1 MKRLLK
7 LVFVGLV
14 AGCATTPDPVDVKV
28 IGEVACP
35 TNLNS
40 CTAKDVTTIPVSVI
54 PYAGDTCES
63 FNDQIIFDI
72 TIRFTSTAD
81 SRYDLGFYLSSD
93 GKQLQNAGPLTA
105 KYCLGDAPQ
114 IGEGNA
120 NASISDCDTD
130 LFLGLDNTGH
140 TNDPDTCGDLD
151 AKAGPVEITMRVNV
165 SCSTVTPDFTALI
178 VPSCRVWEQ
187 NANHKNA
194 CKNLSQAGTGSK
206 CDCDPLVLRY
216 PTIDPCLFRNCDDDN
231 YCTIDICS
239 VVNGVPI
246 CDHLSEET
254 KPCVDGRNWTSN
266 DMCINSNCTG
276 NPDPPQNFSCY
287 THICDLSGCY
297 DVNFE
302 DGTSCD
308 DGVFCT
314 VGDVCLG
321 GVCTG
326 GPALICNASTEC
338 KQAYCDY
345 GQAKCVETNRANG
358 TACGN
363 TTVSECDNADTCD
376 GNGNCL
382 ANYEPSTTI
391 CNTTSANQ
399 ACEDVR
405 YCSGTGICPPEGPPK
420 VNRTLC
426 RNSTEACDPP
436 EYCDGIH
443 LGCPELPALVCN
455 DGLTCTVDKCV
466 NGLYCDYTEPVV
478 CYDENAC
485 TNNAC
490 TEPNGCAF
498 TTIECTSNGNICQT
512 PICDNTTGC
521 GFINNEVPCDDGNF
535 CTLNDNCANGNCVG
549 GSQKVCNLGKNEIA
563 ACVEYNCNPTDGNCI
578 RTLHDGASCT
588 TSNLCLVDT
597 TCSNGRCTVG
607 NTRNCSDGHI
617 CTDDLCSTA
626 NGGCFNKIIPET
638 ANYFGCPI
646 DKNECILFQGCNGVN
661 RDCVTTY
668 KPNGTM
674 CFNPLNAGGNDGI
687 NVNCFTDTCQFD
699 VQAGGSICKRILNP
713 IDTICDNDPPADSCQ
728 LKSTCDLIGNCVKNN
743 QPTTFV
749 CRNVTDICDLPE
761 YCAVDVNTGSGYC
774 PENDVHDVNK
784 LCRTSTSFCTK
795 DTYCD
800 GSSPTCPVETY
811 QANTVPCSA
820 ANLSITNCQSGGYC
834 SGTNGTCIIPP
845 AKNCNDDNSCT
856 VDNCTIVSGQAQC
869 SNAGVPGQTCC
880 GCTYTKGYWGSS
892 RFSNWP
898 RKNTTTSSV
907 ENTCTWPVSP
917 YQCTGTTCVH
927 LESKTLNCLISN
939 KPVTYWTV
947 IHTSIPPLKTINT
960 KWWLAAQQAIA
971 LQLNILN
978 GLCAVGCTTNAK
990 CDNIRSF
997 FNVDVLKFLGPNST
1011 TSGQICTVSDKT
1023 VIGSCGA
1030 ACQALC
1036 VGAAIPSKSCTMA
1049 VVAEIINSGNTSTFP
1064 EHCQNPDLITSTRRG
1079 CCASCNCYAP
1089 ACSPQIIQYQSIE
1102 EVASE
1107 PTEEEKLTLEEEIDI
1122 VIMTFVIVGAISS
1135 VIGLVVVY
1143 IAMCKRGPYAQVA
1156 GAKLES
1162 VERANRFRFT

>member
-1 MKRLLK
+1 M
-7 LVFVGLV
+7 FVGLV
-14 AGCATTPDPVDVKV
+14 VGCATTPDSVSTKV

-40 CTAKDVTTIPVSVI
+40 CTAKDVTTLPISVT

-72 TIRFTSTAD
+72 TIKFTSTAD

-114 IGEGNA
+114 IGEGNK
-120 NASISDCDTD
+120 NAFISDCDTD

-140 TNDPDTCGDLD
+140 ANDPDTCGDLD
-151 AKAGPVEITMRVNV
+151 AKQGPVEITMRVNV

-187 NANHKNA
+187 NANHKIA
-194 CKNLSQAGTGSK
+194 CRNISQAGTGSK

-216 PTIDPCLFRNCDDDN
+216 PTIDPCVLLNCDDKN
-231 YCTIDICS
+231 ECTVDECS

-246 CDHLSEET
+246 CAHLPEQN
-254 KPCVDGRNWTSN
+254 KLCDDGRNWTS
-266 DMCINSNCTG
+266 DDICFDSNCTG

-287 THICDLSGCY
+287 THICELSGCY

-308 DGVFCT
+308 DGYFCT
-314 VGDVCLG
+314 VGDVCQG
-321 GVCTG
+321 GVCVSG
-326 GPALICNASTEC
+326 SPRICNASSECKSAHCVFDANECQEENLPTGIACGSSNETEC
-338 KQAYCDY
+338 DK
-345 GQAKCVETNRANG
+345 R
-358 TACGN
+358 
-363 TTVSECDNADTCD
+363 DTCD
-376 GNGNCL
+376 GNGVCL
-382 ANYEPSTTI
+382 TNYEPSTTV
-391 CNTTSANQ
+391 CNTTAANQ

-405 YCSGTGICPPEGPPK
+405 YCSGTGTCPPEGPPK
-420 VNRTLC
+420 ANLTLC
-426 RNSTEACDPP
+426 RESKEACDPP

-443 LGCPELPALVCN
+443 LGCPAELPTLDCTDAYA
-455 DGLTCTVDKCV
+455 CTVDKCV
-466 NGLYCDYTEPVV
+466 DGLYCDHSESTV

-485 TNNAC
+485 TSNAC

-498 TTIECTSNGNICQT
+498 TTIECLQDDNVCHT
-512 PICDNTTGC
+512 PICDNVTGC
-521 GFINNEVPCDDGNF
+521 GQVNNTAKCSDLNECTIEDICADGVCVP
-535 CTLNDNCANGNCVG
+535 
-549 GSQKVCNLGKNEIA
+549 GSQKECLLQPGQSAECVQYSCNTRSGDCMPTWFDGVSCNSSDFCIVDATCNTGRCEGPLRTCNDEHVCTIDFCENM
-563 ACVEYNCNPTDGNCI
+563 ACVN
-578 RTLHDGASCT
+578 
-588 TSNLCLVDT
+588 
-597 TCSNGRCTVG
+597 
-607 NTRNCSDGHI
+607 
-617 CTDDLCSTA
+617 
-626 NGGCFNKIIPET
+626 IIAELP
-638 ANYFGCPI
+638 GCPI
-646 DKNECILFQGCNGVN
+646 DTSNECILFQGCDGVN

-668 KPNGTM
+668 QPNGTS
-674 CFNPLNAGGNDGI
+674 CLSPFNAGGNDLL
-687 NVNCFTDTCQFD
+687 NVNCFIDSCQFTTE
-699 VQAGGSICKRILNP
+699 GISRCTRILKPTN
-713 IDTICDNDPPADSCQ
+713 TICDNDPPANECQ
-728 LKSTCDLIGNCVKNN
+728 LQSTCDQFGYCIRNN
-743 QPTTFV
+743 QPSTVV

-761 YCAVDVNTGSGYC
+761 NCAIDSIGAGYC
-774 PENDVHDVNK
+774 PDDIVHDVNK
-784 LCRTSTSFCTK
+784 HCRTSTSICTQ

-800 GSSPTCPVETY
+800 GSSKECPRETY
-811 QANTVPCSA
+811 QDTTFPCSA
-820 ANLSITNCQSGGYC
+820 YNFSITNCQSGGYC

-845 AKNCNDDNSCT
+845 AQNCNDDSSCT
-856 VDNCTIVSGQAQC
+856 IDNCTLVSGKAQC
-869 SNAGVPGQTCC
+869 SNIGVPGQTCC
-880 GCTYTKGYWGSS
+880 GCSYTKGYWGSP

-917 YQCTGTTCVH
+917 LQCTGTNCVH

-947 IHTSIPPLKTINT
+947 IHTSTSPLKTINT

-978 GLCAVGCTTNAK
+978 GLCAPGCTTNAK
-990 CDNIRSF
+990 CTNIRSF
-997 FNVDVLKFLGPNST
+997 FEVDVLKFLGPNST
-1011 TSGQICTVSDKT
+1011 TSGQSCTVSDKT
-1023 VIGSCGA
+1023 VIGSCGS

-1036 VGAAIPSKSCTMA
+1036 GAAAIPSKSCTMA
-1049 VVAEIINSGNTSTFP
+1049 VVAEIINSGNTSSFP
-1064 EHCQNPDLITSTRRG
+1064 EHCQDPELITAKRRG

-1089 ACSPQIIQYQSIE
+1089 ACAPQIIQYQSID

-1107 PTEEEKLTLEEEIDI
+1107 PIEEEKLTLDEEIDI

-1143 IAMCKRGPYAQVA
+1143 IAMCKRGPYAQLA
-1156 GAKLES
+1156 GSKLEP